1 MIESHLDVGGAVV
14 FWSLSDGTDRERLR
28 AGFTPLGLAFHV
40 PEPRPPSA
48 ALRDALEDIL
58 GGPRV
63 LIRPLAD
70 RDGFVVVREDRGQD
84 QNAYTTEL
92 VARVRDDD
100 PPVLAFDPIDDRAA
114 RVAEAFRKH
123 IGRALLNQDHDP
135 YLAVWNIDLMTKEA
149 LKQHAHLR
157 QIDRERQI
165 EAEVTRI
172 LRQHF
177 SFRFIVLEG
186 QAERMGSR
194 GLEASLIGTIARC
207 DVGNASNTW
216 LGHHSPIEKVQQS
229 GLWLVQHLKAEP
241 LSKNDKARVLA
252 SIAATSSWL
261 RGVG

>member
-1 MIESHLDVGGAVV
+1 MSELCRWLQEQLEPLPMITHPFDLKKLPENGIYFFYEQGESWGHGGNSPRIVRIGTHREGNFRSRIADHFLLSETKMRFDVTK
-14 FWSLSDGTDRERLR
+14 SPPHDR
-28 AGFTPLGLAFHV
+28 
-40 PEPRPPSA
+40 S
-48 ALRDALEDIL
+48 I
-58 GGPRV
+58 
-63 LIRPLAD
+63 
-70 RDGFVVVREDRGQD
+70 
-84 QNAYTTEL
+84 
-92 VARVRDDD
+92 
-100 PPVLAFDPIDDRAA
+100 
-114 RVAEAFRKH
+114 FRKH
-123 IGRALLNQDHDP
+123 IGRALLNRDHDP

-207 DVGNASNTW
+207 DVCNASNTW